1 MPLEPGLTHA
11 TERVVAL
18 SDTAQHIGSGSIAV
32 LGTPIMIL
40 WMEETA
46 LAAAQL
52 WLEEGQTTVGTRVDV
67 QHLAATPLGGRV
79 RVQAELLEVKGRRLV
94 WRVTADDEHERVGEG
109 SHERYIIDVARFK
122 EKLAAKERGA

>member
-11 TERVVAL
+11 TARVVAAA
-18 SDTAQHIGSGSIAV
+18 DTAQHIGSGSIAV

-46 LAAAQL
+46 LAAAQP

-79 RVQAELLEVKGRRLV
+79 RVQAELMEVKGRRLV

-122 EKLAAKERGA
+122 ERLVAKQQGA

>member
-11 TERVVAL
+11 TARVVAL

-46 LAAAQL
+46 LAAAQP

-79 RVQAELLEVKGRRLV
+79 RVQAELMEVKGRRLV
-94 WRVTADDEHERVGEG
+94 WRVTAEDEHERVGEG

-122 EKLAAKERGA
+122 EKLAAKQRGA

>member
-11 TERVVAL
+11 TARVVAAA
-18 SDTAQHIGSGSIAV
+18 DTAQHIGSGSIAV

-46 LAAAQL
+46 LAAAQP

-79 RVQAELLEVKGRRLV
+79 RVQAELMEVKGRRLV
-94 WRVTADDEHERVGEG
+94 WRVTAEDEHERVGEG

-122 EKLAAKERGA
+122 EKLAAKQRGA